1 MMKAYSKD
9 LREKIVDAIAQRG
22 MPKTEAARTFG
33 VGISTVKRYMSKAQR
48 GESLEPGKAPG
59 RAPKIGERER
69 KLLEEDL
76 KERPFARLSERCD
89 YLQAVSGIRVS
100 RSTVCRA
107 IERMEQTRK
116 KGDELQQSETS
127 F

>member
-1 MMKAYSKD
+1 MKAYSKD

-22 MPKTEAARTFG
+22 MSKTEAARTFG

-48 GESLEPGKAPG
+48 GEPLEPGKAPG
-59 RAPKIGERER
+59 RVPKIGERER

-76 KERPFARLSERCD
+76 KERPFARLSDRCD
-89 YLQAVSGIRVS
+89 YLQAVSGVRVS
-100 RSTVCRA
+100 RSTVCRT

>member
-9 LREKIVDAIAQRG
+9 LREKIVDAIAQRA

-69 KLLEEDL
+69 KMLEEDL

>member
-1 MMKAYSKD
+1 MKAYSED
-9 LREKIVDAIAQRG
+9 LRKKIVDAIDRG
-22 MPKTEAARTFG
+22 MPKAQAARTFG

-59 RAPKIGERER
+59 RAPKIGEREK
-69 KLLEEDL
+69 KLLAENL
-76 KERPFARLSERCD
+76 KERPFARLSERGD
-89 YLQAVSGIRVS
+89 YLQAFSGVRVS

-116 KGDELQQSETS
+116 KGDELQQSEMS